1 MNKGQRNAK
10 VFWMNIGHLRSKE
23 EEKLCECPVGNQAPR
38 TMLLLYWERPRGR
51 LYFSWGIDNWS
62 TDLHNRIFSLPY
74 GRHGSYGG

>member
-38 TMLLLYWERPRGR
+38 TMLLLYWERPRR
-51 LYFSWGIDNWS
+51 KI
-62 TDLHNRIFSLPY
+62 IF
-74 GRHGSYGG
+74 